1 MKKKVFL
8 FGISGRMGQ
17 ELKAQID
24 ASSDLICMGGYSK
37 ENKSP
42 QLSGSPDIIVD
53 FSLPEA
59 FDDLCAFKEKFPFA
73 ALVSGTTGLSEEQK
87 KKLKAMGKEAPVF
100 WAANMSF
107 GVFLMSKL
115 TEYLASFSEQYNLHI
130 EETHHVHK
138 KDKPSGTAIIIEN
151 AAKKK
156 TTSLGPTISHREG
169 EVFGIHRFIA
179 SNEFESLEIRHE
191 ANSRGL
197 FAKGALDVGR
207 WLVEKAP
214 GFYDMDDYFEN
225 FSS

>member
-1 MKKKVFL
+1 MKMKVFL

-24 ASSDLICMGGYSK
+24 ASSDLVCIGGFSRK
-37 ENKSP
+37 DKNP
-42 QLSGSPDIIVD
+42 QLADSPDIIID

-59 FDDLCAFKEKFPFA
+59 FEDLCAFNKKYPSA
-73 ALVSGTTGLSEEQK
+73 ALVSGTTGLSDEQK
-87 KKLKAMGKEAPVF
+87 LKLKEMGKRAPVF

-107 GVFLMSKL
+107 GVYLMSKL
-115 TEYLASFSEQYNLHI
+115 TEYLENYSQQYNLHV

-156 TTSLGPTISHREG
+156 TNHLGPTISHREG

-179 SNEFESLEIRHE
+179 ANEFETLEIRHE

-197 FAKGALDVGR
+197 FAKGALDIAR
-207 WLVEKAP
+207 WLAENPP
-214 GFYDMDDYFEN
+214 GFYALDDYFEN